1 MNIMNPITKIRNS
14 LSTRIGLLVMIFA
27 VLIFVVSTGF
37 LYVKTRN
44 YVREDAL
51 RRASQVLN
59 NTVLRVSV
67 ILNEVEIATNNTDW
81 LVRTH
86 LHPDSVV
93 VYSRRLIEMNPN
105 FKGCSISFE
114 PYFFKEKGKYFS
126 VYSSRENDTI
136 RTEQEG
142 SDEYRYYDMEWYLIP
157 KQENKPCWVD
167 PFYDD
172 SILS

>member
-1 MNIMNPITKIRNS
+1 
-14 LSTRIGLLVMIFA
+14 MIFA

-114 PYFFKEKGKYFS
+114 PLRKKGNIS
-126 VYSSRENDTI
+126 
-136 RTEQEG
+136 
-142 SDEYRYYDMEWYLIP
+142 P
-157 KQENKPCWVD
+157 
-167 PFYDD
+167 
-172 SILS
+172 SILLVKTTQFVPNRRVATSIVTTIWNGI